1 MVIIAGLVMFVLA
14 IAVQVQNGASS
25 EELLF
30 TFLMIVL
37 VTGIVHSGVNRVYT
51 RDVRRD
57 SERLA
62 EEYKLKRQ
70 RIAEEYKIKR
80 LEMIRSKCYDRS

>member
-1 MVIIAGLVMFVLA
+1 MVLIAGLVMLVFA

-30 TFLMIVL
+30 TFLMIAL
-37 VTGIVHSGVNRVYT
+37 VTGIVHSGVSRVHT

-70 RIAEEYKIKR
+70 RIAEEYKLKR
-80 LEMIRSKCYDRS
+80 LEMKRSKLYDRS

>member
-1 MVIIAGLVMFVLA
+1 MVIIAGLIMLVFA
-14 IAVQVQNGASS
+14 IAVQIQNGASF
-25 EELLF
+25 EELFF
-30 TFLMIVL
+30 TFLMIAL
-37 VTGIVHSGVNRVYT
+37 VTGIVNSGVNRVYM

-70 RIAEEYKIKR
+70 RIAEEYKLKK
-80 LEMIRSKCYDRS
+80 LEMTKRSAKW